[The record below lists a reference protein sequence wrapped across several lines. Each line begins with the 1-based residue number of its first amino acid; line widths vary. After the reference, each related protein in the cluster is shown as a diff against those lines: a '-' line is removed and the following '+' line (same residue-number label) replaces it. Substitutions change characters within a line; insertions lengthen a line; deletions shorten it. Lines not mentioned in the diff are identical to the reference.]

1 MYQTVCLNRE
11 TEAGV
16 LLLALTLE
24 ITISSLENIVKLIQ
38 LELALHFLMLCNHLN
53 TSAESSNVIATQ
65 GHSIV
70 TILS

>member
-38 LELALHFLMLCNHLN
+38 LELALHFLMLCNYLY